1 MRNII
6 VAALILAASGCAEWS
21 VYPNAGTAVMVDM
34 NSPST
39 ACTPTLYRGEINPLS
54 RWSCGDGTGNGN

>member
-6 VAALILAASGCAEWS
+6 VAALVLATTGCVS

-34 NSPST
+34 NSPGT
-39 ACTPTLYRGEINPLS
+39 GCTPTLYRGEINPIS
-54 RWSCGDGTGNGN
+54 QWSCSGGGGTGN